1 MKKLA
6 LAALLT
12 LAGTTALAADPILVT
27 GAGATF
33 PFPLY
38 SKWFSDYNKL
48 FPDIRFNYQ
57 SIGSGG
63 GIQQFTAGTVDFGA
77 SDAPMNEA
85 EQAKAAD
92 AVHIPTVLGAVVVT
106 YNAPVQGLRLTPA
119 VLADIFL
126 GKITKWNDPKVAAL
140 NPGTKLPD
148 APFAVVRRSDGSGTT
163 YVFTDYLSK
172 VSPEW
177 KEKAGT
183 GKSVSWPVGLGGKGN
198 EGVTGLVKQTPG
210 SIGYVELA
218 YANQNKLPTALLQ
231 NKDGNFVAPSI
242 AATSAAAA
250 GVAIPA
256 DYKVSVTNASGKD
269 AWPIASFTYLLVH
282 TGREGQGQGRGA
294 GEVPLVGDPRRAGDR
309 RSPRV
314 RAPPRTGREDAGE
327 DHPGAQGPGQAGPR
341 CRQVGTAA
349 PPRRSPPRRGPAI
362 PATAPG
368 GGASPSSGEASS
380 SWPGSSSSSWVASP
394 RRPGR
399 TSAWGGSCSRATG
412 IPSRRSSAPCPSS
425 TGRW

>member
-1 MKKLA
+1 MKKLV
-6 LAALLT
+6 LTALLT
-12 LAGTTALAADPILVT
+12 LGFAATASAAPILIT

-33 PFPLY
+33 PNPLY

-48 FPDIRFNYQ
+48 HPDIRFNYQ

-77 SDAPMNEA
+77 TDAPMSA
-85 EQAKAAD
+85 DEQAKAAD

-106 YNAPVQGLRLTPA
+106 YNAPIQGLRLTPA

-126 GKITKWNDPKVAAL
+126 GKTTKWNDPKIAAV
-140 NPGTKLPD
+140 NPGTSLPD
-148 APFAVVRRSDGSGTT
+148 AAIAVVRRSDGSGTT

-250 GVAIPA
+250 GVTIPA

-282 TGREGQGQGRGA
+282 KDAKDKAKGDE
-294 GEVPLVGDPRRAGDR
+294 LVKFLWWAIHD
-309 RSPRV
+309 
-314 RAPPRTGREDAGE
+314 
-327 DHPGAQGPGQAGPR
+327 GQA
-341 CRQVGTAA
+341 TAA
-349 PPRRSPPRRGPAI
+349 PLEYAPLPGPVVKMLEKTVQELTVQGK
-362 PATAPG
+362 PV
-368 GGASPSSGEASS
+368 S
-380 SWPGSSSSSWVASP
+380 VA
-394 RRPGR
+394 
-399 TSAWGGSCSRATG
+399 AAK
-412 IPSRRSSAPCPSS
+412 
-425 TGRW
+425 

>member
-6 LAALLT
+6 LAALIALV
-12 LAGTTALAADPILVT
+12 GTPALAANPVLVT

-33 PFPLY
+33 PYPLY

-48 FPDIRFNYQ
+48 HPDIRFNYQ

-77 SDAPMNEA
+77 TDAPMNEA
-85 EQAKAAD
+85 EQAKAPD

-126 GKITKWNDPKVAAL
+126 GKITKWNDAKLAAV
-140 NPGTKLPD
+140 NPGAKLPD
-148 APFAVVRRSDGSGTT
+148 AGIAVVRRSDGSGTT
-163 YVFTDYLSK
+163 YVFTDYLTK
-172 VSPEW
+172 ISPEW
-177 KEKAGT
+177 KEKVGT

-218 YANQNKLPTALLQ
+218 YANQNKLATALLQ

-282 TGREGQGQGRGA
+282 RDAKDEVKGQEMVKFLWWA
-294 GEVPLVGDPRRAGDR
+294 IHD
-309 RSPRV
+309 
-314 RAPPRTGREDAGE
+314 
-327 DHPGAQGPGQAGPR
+327 GQA
-341 CRQVGTAA
+341 TAA
-349 PPRRSPPRRGPAI
+349 PLEYAPLPAPVVKMLEKTI
-362 PATAPG
+362 QELRVAGKTVP
-368 GGASPSSGEASS
+368 
-380 SWPGSSSSSWVASP
+380 VASK
-394 RRPGR
+394 
-399 TSAWGGSCSRATG
+399 
-412 IPSRRSSAPCPSS
+412 
-425 TGRW
+425 

>member
-1 MKKLA
+1 MKKLV
-6 LAALLT
+6 LAALLA
-12 LAGTTALAADPILVT
+12 LGFAATASADPILIT

-33 PFPLY
+33 PNPLY

-48 FPDIRFNYQ
+48 HPDIRFNYQ

-77 SDAPMNEA
+77 TDAPMSA
-85 EQAKAAD
+85 DEQAKAPD

-106 YNAPVQGLRLTPA
+106 YNAPIQGLRLTPA

-126 GKITKWNDPKVAAL
+126 GKITKWNDPRIAAV
-140 NPGTKLPD
+140 NPGVKLPD
-148 APFAVVRRSDGSGTT
+148 AAIAVVRRSDGSGTT

-250 GVAIPA
+250 GVTIPA

-282 TGREGQGQGRGA
+282 RDAKDKAKGDE
-294 GEVPLVGDPRRAGDR
+294 LVKFLWWAIHD
-309 RSPRV
+309 
-314 RAPPRTGREDAGE
+314 
-327 DHPGAQGPGQAGPR
+327 GQA
-341 CRQVGTAA
+341 TAA
-349 PPRRSPPRRGPAI
+349 PLEYAPLPAAVVKMLEKTVQELTVQGK
-362 PATAPG
+362 PV
-368 GGASPSSGEASS
+368 S
-380 SWPGSSSSSWVASP
+380 VA
-394 RRPGR
+394 
-399 TSAWGGSCSRATG
+399 AAK
-412 IPSRRSSAPCPSS
+412 
-425 TGRW
+425 

>member
-1 MKKLA
+1 MMKTV

-12 LAGTTALAADPILVT
+12 LAGATALAADPILVT

-33 PFPLY
+33 PYPLY

-48 FPDIRFNYQ
+48 HPDIRFNYQ

-63 GIQQFTAGTVDFGA
+63 GIQQFTNGTVDFGA
-77 SDAPMNEA
+77 SDAPMTVE

-106 YNAPVQGLRLTPA
+106 YNAPIQGLRLTPA
-119 VLADIFL
+119 VLADVFL
-126 GKITKWNDPKVAAL
+126 GKITKWNDAKLAAV
-140 NPGTKLPD
+140 NPGLSLPD
-148 APFAVVRRSDGSGTT
+148 ATIAVVRRSDGSGTT

-172 VSPEW
+172 ISPEW
-177 KEKAGT
+177 KAKAGT

-250 GVAIPA
+250 GVSMPA
-256 DYKVSVTNASGKD
+256 DYKVSVTDASGKD
-269 AWPIASFTYLLVH
+269 AWPIASFTYLLIH
-282 TGREGQGQGRGA
+282 QDA
-294 GEVPLVGDPRRAGDR
+294 KDKAKGEALVNFLRWAIHD
-309 RSPRV
+309 
-314 RAPPRTGREDAGE
+314 
-327 DHPGAQGPGQAGPR
+327 GQA
-341 CRQVGTAA
+341 VAA
-349 PPRRSPPRRGPAI
+349 PLEYAPLPAAVVKMLEKTI
-362 PATAPG
+362 QGLTVQGKP
-368 GGASPSSGEASS
+368 
-380 SWPGSSSSSWVASP
+380 VA
-394 RRPGR
+394 
-399 TSAWGGSCSRATG
+399 AAK
-412 IPSRRSSAPCPSS
+412 
-425 TGRW
+425 